1 MPSPETG
8 SGLTGLLPGQTAG
21 YTAAGPDGVFDRESI
36 YRLIDGGAEVYLAL
50 GLRAAVSRRYRKEGG
65 PDILVDVFDMGSA
78 ADAFGAYRNDMR
90 EGPTAGV
97 GRESEVQGATLYF
110 WKNKYFVSVVALRET
125 ASSRRAVRELG
136 GAIAARIPAGK
147 GPPALLAL
155 LPRRGR
161 IESQIHYFHDW
172 PSLKRR
178 LPLAED
184 NLLLLDG
191 GTEGLLARYR
201 GGLSAILIRYPDE
214 AHARGAEQRFF
225 EVMRAGSGGRPAV
238 RQEDSGWS
246 ATGRRGRLWFGVFG
260 ASARHQACRLRNRI
274 AARIE
279 E

>member
-1 MPSPETG
+1 MPSPEPQ
-8 SGLTGLLPGQTAG
+8 SGLAGLLPSRAAG
-21 YTAAGPDGVFDRESI
+21 YTTDGPDGVFDRESI

-90 EGPTAGV
+90 EGPAAGV
-97 GRESEVQGATLYF
+97 GRESEIQGATLYF

-136 GAIAARIPAGK
+136 GVIAARIPAGK

-201 GGLSAILIRYPDE
+201 KGLSAILIRYPDE
-214 AHARGAEQRFF
+214 ARARRVEQRFF
-225 EVMRAGSGGRPAV
+225 KEMRAGSGGKTAV
-238 RQEDSGWS
+238 WKEDGGWT
-246 ATGRRGRLWFGVFG
+246 ATGRRGRLWYGVFG
-260 ASARHQACRLRNRI
+260 APVRHQACTLRDRI